1 MKKRLRILGLALAT
15 AMVLAVPVSHHLRGA
30 PPPGNK
36 RLICHFDE
44 DGTGRVLEIA
54 TEAIEAH
61 CAHHPGDYTGATP
74 PATVKLEKGAAC
86 ARITNPVCR

>member
-1 MKKRLRILGLALAT
+1 MKKRLRIVGLALAT

-30 PPPGNK
+30 PPAGTK

-44 DGTGRVLEIA
+44 DGTGRVLEVGA
-54 TEAIEAH
+54 AAIEAH
-61 CAHHPGDYTGATP
+61 CAHHTGDYTGATP
-74 PATVKLEKGAAC
+74 PATVTLVKGATC

>member
-1 MKKRLRILGLALAT
+1 MKKRLRIVGLALAA

-30 PPPGNK
+30 PPGGDR

-44 DGTGRVLEIA
+44 DGTGRVLELPSPAIA
-54 TEAIEAH
+54 AH
-61 CAHHPGDYTGATP
+61 CAHHTGDYTGATP

-86 ARITNPVCR
+86 AKITNPVCR